1 MTRYVH
7 TGPPTYKHPLSC
19 KPAFETLTIFGCAGC
34 GGSLRVPM
42 LRCSEQPKSA
52 VSDDELKAVAR
63 EIRHLYWHI
72 RTLRRGY
79 QDAARHRYYRKIRTK
94 KKRLLDAN
102 AVQLRSRLMY
112 RTE

>member
-94 KKRLLDAN
+94 KKRLLEYN
-102 AVQLRSRLMY
+102 RLT
-112 RTE
+112 RARGK

>member
-1 MTRYVH
+1 MPGGRLA
-7 TGPPTYKHPLSC
+7 GPSSGYDQVRTYRAAHIQTPLSC

-94 KKRLLDAN
+94 KN
-102 AVQLRSRLMY
+102 AC
-112 RTE
+112 